1 MAGGR
6 IDVEVAADLGPFNEE
21 FESGLES
28 AGEAASSFAGKLAG
42 VAAVAGVAISFQSV
56 VDTGV
61 EFTRTLNEMSGVS
74 QATGAQ
80 MDAVKNKAMELGND
94 IELSGTSANDAA
106 AAMTELS
113 KGGLS
118 VEQSMDAA
126 KGSLALAAAA
136 QIEAAEASEIQ
147 SQALNTFGL
156 EAKDATLV
164 ADTLANVSNAAS
176 GEITDFAMG
185 LSQSGL
191 VAHSLGISL
200 QDTSTALGLFA
211 NNGMAGSDAGT
222 SLKTMLVSL
231 ASPSKVQA
239 GALEDLGISAFDAA
253 GNFVGLRTITEQLAD
268 AQQNMTQEQF
278 ASAAATAFGTDAVR
292 AASAMA
298 SEGAGNWDTM
308 AESVGRAGGALELA
322 GAQNQGLPGV
332 FERAGNASERFQLQL
347 FDLIDGP
354 LTSFGNTVVGI
365 ADGAMDQFAI
375 ALDNSGGVLVGMNEV
390 IGGSLTNL
398 PMLEGAFNNVVST
411 GRSLAE
417 MGVSVGNGLKSIA
430 EGALES
436 GSVVDT
442 LQGTLSLTTGVI
454 STTFNAIQP
463 LVSVVATAAG
473 AFGALPGPI
482 QSVAVGLVALK
493 VASMATSAFMAR
505 GVGDMGRMA
514 TAAHGLG
521 TRIQGL
527 PGTVRNLGTSL
538 QTAGGNFRA
547 FTTLSGQAGAG
558 VGRFAGSMQV
568 LSTGSGSLS
577 RIGQSF
583 VTASTGAQRF
593 GTAIGTLAA
602 AGTGL
607 KTMGGNLLNAV
618 GGPWMIGI
626 GAAIAAFSLY
636 SAAQR
641 KAAEH
646 NRMLT
651 ESAKELGEALYKSNG
666 TLNATTQ
673 RAAANAL
680 ESAKLAG
687 TGRSLVE
694 YLERVGVS
702 GTTAAK
708 GLAGSRS
715 EMKATLAVL
724 EEQARLEAQVNKE
737 RVGQGS
743 EGFASTALGG
753 MFNVGG
759 ARDKANEA
767 ANALA
772 DYKKLDEEARKLA
785 ESQKRIDLAAGF
797 IDASGTSTALG
808 TVTATMKA
816 FADSTGGAADKIDIL
831 NGGLAKLRGDQM
843 SAEDAQQKV
852 NDAMRSFGEAARAA
866 GSSVDEATGK
876 IDTTTAAGSRL
887 RDEMKNVR
895 TAFDNAGATARQ
907 SASQQ
912 QLGASESA
920 AAVEAAGQRI
930 RDDFIRQAMEAG
942 YSQAAA
948 ESLANA
954 YGLLPKEL
962 VTHVQLTGTA
972 EAQSA
977 IEQFIAANSDRK
989 IIVDI
994 VQNVV
999 NPNYNPAPMPTSLEG
1014 MFGTRAFGGS
1024 IEGGIPGKDSVPIL
1038 AMPGEHVLT
1047 TEDVD
1052 NLGGQPGVYRFRE
1065 ALSQG
1070 KVGKYADGGAVGA
1083 DGLDRM
1089 IEYARAKAG
1098 IGYNYGPWD
1107 CSMYMSH
1114 IAATGMGQQPR
1125 RLWTTYSI
1133 LGGDLQGMQ
1142 PGGSEGHFRI
1152 GVSQEHMAG
1161 TLFLKDGSR
1170 VDVENGGSNSG
1181 STFGGNAAG
1190 YDDGQF
1196 PNQFHLPDAMLNP
1209 ALQMALTGGASYTA
1223 GASSNPWTEK
1233 DALALESAR
1242 VSIIQA
1248 QEDRDAVY
1256 ANDKKTEAD
1265 RQQADLKVQ
1274 RAELKVKELEQKRD
1288 GAGSATSITPAP
1300 ALTGAMTEDAIGI
1313 RNAEIAVLDAQLSRD
1328 KTYADTTSTS
1338 LDKEKADIAVYSA
1351 QNRLEQARKDATE
1364 AKDGKTFS
1372 LNDRFKQFG
1381 SDVGGIIAGA
1391 LVEQLPESVSNSHWF
1406 TTDWEGLMGT
1416 KTTPIAA
1423 AATPTFSTAE
1433 IQAQLPVTPGI
1444 PNWESMISKIGGDDW
1459 QKRVAEAL
1467 RLPTVL
1473 RDGGGPVPHG
1483 TAALNL
1489 SGAEEW
1495 MLTADERLN
1504 LSRDFALMRG
1514 AKGGDGG
1521 SADISAL
1528 TAQVDRLMTV
1538 ASKPSSVYNIT
1549 TRDVEENARR
1559 IRQIENTRALGAGSR
1574 F

>member
-56 VDTGV
+56 IDTGV

-80 MDAVKNKAMELGND
+80 MDAVKKKAMELGND

-347 FDLIDGP
+347 FELIDGP

-430 EGALES
+430 EGAMES

-463 LVSVVATAAG
+463 LVSVVSTAAG

-583 VTASTGAQRF
+583 VTASAGAQRF

-607 KTMGGNLLNAV
+607 RTMGSNLMSAV

-646 NRMLT
+646 NRMLKQ
-651 ESAKELGEALYKSNG
+651 SAEELGKALYESNG
-666 TLNATTQ
+666 ALNATTQ
-673 RAAANAL
+673 RAAATAL
-680 ESAKLAG
+680 ESSKLAG

-694 YLERVGVS
+694 YLEAVGVS
-702 GTTAAK
+702 GGVAAK

-715 EMKATLAVL
+715 EMQATLRVL
-724 EEQARLEAQVNKE
+724 EDQARIEAEVNKQ
-737 RVGQGS
+737 RVGKGS
-743 EGFASTALGG
+743 EGFSSSALGSL
-753 MFNVGG
+753 FNIGG
-759 ARDKANEA
+759 AKDKANEA

-772 DYKKLDEEARKLA
+772 DFKRLDEEARKLA
-785 ESQKRIDLAAGF
+785 ESQRRLDLSAGF
-797 IDASGTSTALG
+797 IDASGTATALG
-808 TVTATMKA
+808 TMSSTMRA
-816 FADSTGGAADKIDIL
+816 FGESTGGAASKIDIL
-831 NGGLAKLRGDQM
+831 NGGLAKLRGDQLSM
-843 SAEDAQQKV
+843 KDAQQQM
-852 NDAMRSFGEAARAA
+852 NDAMRGFGEAAREAGTGVVDAA
-866 GSSVDEATGK
+866 GN
-876 IDTTTAAGSRL
+876 IDTSTAAGSRL
-887 RDEMKNVR
+887 YSELKSVM
-895 TAFDNAGATARQ
+895 TGFDGVANAAYQ
-907 SASQQ
+907 STLTQTNSHEQ
-912 QLGASESA
+912 A
-920 AAVEAAGQRI
+920 AAAAEAAAQREI
-930 RDDFIRQAMEAG
+930 DAFTQTLLHAG
-942 YSQAAA
+942 YSEQAVAALITQFNLIPPNKSTYIQINDGDAWSKINALQTGINNLQVPIGLPSTPAYSTPLPFGVFGAA
-948 ESLANA
+948 E
-954 YGLLPKEL
+954 
-962 VTHVQLTGTA
+962 
-972 EAQSA
+972 
-977 IEQFIAANSDRK
+977 
-989 IIVDI
+989 
-994 VQNVV
+994 
-999 NPNYNPAPMPTSLEG
+999 
-1014 MFGTRAFGGS
+1014 RALGGP

-1038 AMPGEHVLT
+1038 GMPGEHVLT
-1047 TEDVD
+1047 TTDVD
-1052 NLGGQPGVYRFRE
+1052 NLGGQAGVYRFRE

-1070 KVGKYADGGAVGA
+1070 KVGKYADGGAIGS
-1083 DGLDRM
+1083 DGLDNM
-1089 IEYARAKAG
+1089 ITVARAKAG

-1133 LGGDLQGMQ
+1133 LDGDLQGMQ
-1142 PGGSEGHFRI
+1142 PGGNAGHFRI

-1161 TLFLKDGSR
+1161 TLILKDGSR
-1170 VDVENGGSNSG
+1170 VDVENGGSNAG

-1190 YDDGQF
+1190 YDDAQF
-1196 PNQFHLPDAMLNP
+1196 PRQFHLPDSMLNP

-1242 VSIIQA
+1242 VAIIQA

-1256 ANDKKTEAD
+1256 ANDKKSDAD

-1328 KTYADTTSTS
+1328 KTYADATSTS

-1351 QNRLEQARKDATE
+1351 QNRLEQAKKDAKE

-1381 SDVGGIIAGA
+1381 SDVGGIVAGA
-1391 LVEQLPESVSNSHWF
+1391 ILEQFPSQITESHWL
-1406 TTDWEGLMGT
+1406 TTDWEGLMGKT
-1416 KTTPIAA
+1416 KTEPTPAVA
-1423 AATPTFSTAE
+1423 SPTFSTAE
-1433 IQAQLPVTPGI
+1433 IQGQLPTTPGV
-1444 PNWESMISKIGGDDW
+1444 PGWQNMLAQVGDDW
-1459 QKRVAEAL
+1459 QKRLGEAL
-1467 RLPTVL
+1467 NIPTVL
-1473 RDGGGPVPHG
+1473 RDNGGPVPHG

-1514 AKGGDGG
+1514 VSRGGDGP
-1521 SADISAL
+1521 AIDL
-1528 TAQVDRLMTV
+1528 DRL
-1538 ASKPSSVYNIT
+1538 AGLINNSSTDNSINIT
-1549 TRDVEENARR
+1549 NPVLANIDEFKRTLRVEQARKTLTFQR
-1559 IRQIENTRALGAGSR
+1559 R
-1574 F
+1574 

>member
-6 IDVEVAADLGPFNEE
+6 IDVEVAADLGPFNDE

-28 AGEAASSFAGKLAG
+28 AGEAASNFAGKIAG
-42 VAAVAGVAISFQSV
+42 VLAVTGVAVSFGSII
-56 VDTGV
+56 DKGV

-80 MDAVKNKAMELGND
+80 MDAVKKKAMELGND
-94 IELSGTSANDAA
+94 VELSGTSANDAA

-136 QIEAAEASEIQ
+136 QIDAAEASEIQ

-156 EAKDATLV
+156 EAKDATVV

-176 GEITDFAMG
+176 GEITDFAQG

-191 VAHSLGISL
+191 VANSLGISL

-211 NNGMAGSDAGT
+211 NNGLAGSDAGT

-231 ASPSKVQA
+231 ASPSKAQA
-239 GALEDLGISAFDAA
+239 AALKDLGVNAFDAT
-253 GNFVGLRTITEQLAD
+253 GNFVGLRTLTEQLSNASQD
-268 AQQNMTQEQF
+268 MTQEQF
-278 ASAAATAFGTDAVR
+278 AAAAATAFGTDAVR

-298 SEGAGNWDTM
+298 SEGAGSWDAM
-308 AESVGRAGGALELA
+308 AAAVGKAGGALDLA
-322 GAQNQGLPGV
+322 TAQNQGLPGV
-332 FERAGNASERFQLQL
+332 FARAENASEKLQLQL
-347 FDLIDGP
+347 YDLIDGP
-354 LTSFGNTVVGI
+354 LTSLGTSILDVTE
-365 ADGAMDQFAI
+365 GALGQFDI
-375 ALDNSGGVLVGMNEV
+375 ALDNSSGVLVGLNEV
-390 IGGSLTNL
+390 ISTSLTNV
-398 PMLEGAFNNVVST
+398 PMLQDSFGNLVDS
-411 GRSLAE
+411 GRSLVE

-430 EGALES
+430 QGAMES

-442 LQGTLSLTTGVI
+442 LQGSLSLTTGGI
-454 STTFNAIQP
+454 STTFNVLQP
-463 LVSVVATAAG
+463 LVGVVSTAVG

-607 KTMGGNLLNAV
+607 RTMGSNLMSAV

-626 GAAIAAFSLY
+626 GAAIAALSIY
-636 SAAQR
+636 SANQR

-646 NRMLT
+646 NRMLKQ
-651 ESAKELGEALYKSNG
+651 SAEELGKALYESNG
-666 TLNATTQ
+666 ALNATTQ

-694 YLERVGVS
+694 YLEAVGVS
-702 GTTAAK
+702 GGVAAK

-715 EMKATLAVL
+715 EMKATLKVL
-724 EEQARLEAQVNKE
+724 EEQARLEAEVNDQ
-737 RVGQGS
+737 RVGKGS

-772 DYKKLDEEARKLA
+772 DFKRLDEEARKLA
-785 ESQKRIDLAAGF
+785 ESQRRIDLSAGF
-797 IDASGTSTALG
+797 IDASGTATALG
-808 TVTATMKA
+808 IMSTTMRS
-816 FADSTGGAADKIDIL
+816 FGESTGGAASKIDIL
-831 NGGLAKLRGDQM
+831 NGGLAKLRGDQL
-843 SAEDAQQKV
+843 STKDAQQAV
-852 NDAMRSFGEAARAA
+852 NDAMRSFGEAAREAGTGVVDAA
-866 GSSVDEATGK
+866 GN
-876 IDTTTAAGSRL
+876 IDTSTAAGSRL
-887 RDEMKNVR
+887 YSELKNVMSG
-895 TAFDNAGATARQ
+895 FDGVANAAYQ
-907 SASQQ
+907 SAIQQ
-912 QLGASESA
+912 GKSHEDA
-920 AAVEAAGQRI
+920 AAAAEAAAQREI
-930 RDDFIRQAMEAG
+930 DAFTQTLLHAG
-942 YSQAAA
+942 YSEQAVAALITQFNLIPPNKSTYIQINDGDAWSKINALQTGINNLQVPIGLPSTPAYSTPLPFGVFGAA
-948 ESLANA
+948 E
-954 YGLLPKEL
+954 
-962 VTHVQLTGTA
+962 
-972 EAQSA
+972 
-977 IEQFIAANSDRK
+977 
-989 IIVDI
+989 
-994 VQNVV
+994 
-999 NPNYNPAPMPTSLEG
+999 
-1014 MFGTRAFGGS
+1014 RALGGP

-1038 AMPGEHVLT
+1038 GMPGEHVLT
-1047 TEDVD
+1047 TTDVD
-1052 NLGGQPGVYRFRE
+1052 NLGGQAGVYRFRE

-1070 KVGKYADGGAVGA
+1070 KVGKYAAGGAVGA

-1089 IEYARAKAG
+1089 IEHARAKAG
-1098 IGYNYGPWD
+1098 IAYNYGPWD

-1133 LGGDLQGMQ
+1133 LDGDLQGMQ
-1142 PGGSEGHFRI
+1142 PGGNAGHFRI

-1161 TLFLKDGSR
+1161 TLFMKDGSR
-1170 VDVENGGSNSG
+1170 VDVENGGSNAG

-1190 YDDGQF
+1190 YDDPQF
-1196 PNQFHLPDAMLNP
+1196 PRQFHLPDAMLNP

-1242 VSIIQA
+1242 VAIIQA

-1256 ANDKKTEAD
+1256 ANDKKSDAD

-1288 GAGSATSITPAP
+1288 GAGSATSITAAP

-1328 KTYADTTSTS
+1328 KTYADATSTS

-1351 QNRLEQARKDATE
+1351 QNRLEQAKKDASE

-1381 SDVGGIIAGA
+1381 SDVGGIVAGA
-1391 LVEQLPESVSNSHWF
+1391 ILEQFPSQFTESHWM
-1406 TTDWEGLMGT
+1406 TTDWEGLMGKT
-1416 KTTPIAA
+1416 KTEPTPAVA
-1423 AATPTFSTAE
+1423 SPTFSTAE

-1483 TAALNL
+1483 AAALNL

-1514 AKGGDGG
+1514 TKGGDGG

>member
-6 IDVEVAADLGPFNEE
+6 IDVEVAADLGPFNDE

-28 AGEAASSFAGKLAG
+28 AGEAASNFAGKIAG
-42 VAAVAGVAISFQSV
+42 VLAVTGVAVSFASV
-56 VDTGV
+56 IDLGN
-61 EFTRTLNEMSGVS
+61 EFTRTLNSMSGVS
-74 QATGAQ
+74 GATAAQ
-80 MDAVKNKAMELGND
+80 MDVVKQKAMELGND
-94 IELSGTSANDAA
+94 VELSATSANDAA
-106 AAMTELS
+106 AAMTELA
-113 KGGLS
+113 KGGFS
-118 VEQSMDAA
+118 VDQSMEAA
-126 KGSLALAAAA
+126 KGTLQLAAAA
-136 QIEAAEASEIQ
+136 QIDAAEAATIQ
-147 SQALNTFGL
+147 SQALQAFGL
-156 EAKDATLV
+156 DADYAATA
-164 ADTLANVSNAAS
+164 ADVLANAANASSA
-176 GEITDFAMG
+176 EITDIAAGLQQSGAVANQFG
-185 LSQSGL
+185 LSIEET
-191 VAHSLGISL
+191 AATLGVL
-200 QDTSTALGLFA
+200 A
-211 NNGMAGSDAGT
+211 NAGITGSDAGT
-222 SLKTMLVSL
+222 LLKSTLLSLTDT
-231 ASPSKVQA
+231 SKPAQA
-239 GALEDLGISAFDAA
+239 AMETLGLSVYDAQ
-253 GNFVGLRTITEQLAD
+253 GNFVGMESLFGQLKEASGELTPEIY
-268 AQQNMTQEQF
+268 QQ
-278 ASAAATAFGTDAVR
+278 ASATLFGSDAMRLSGVAAEQG
-292 AASAMA
+292 
-298 SEGAGNWDTM
+298 SEGWNVMREAI
-308 AESVGRAGGALELA
+308 GRQGAAAELA
-322 GAQNQGLPGV
+322 AAQNQGLPGV
-332 FERAGNASERFQLQL
+332 FEKIENTSERLQLQL
-347 FDLIDGP
+347 YDLIDGP
-354 LTSFGNTVVGI
+354 LTTFGNAAVGI
-365 ADGAMDQFAI
+365 ADGALDQFDV
-375 ALDNSGGVLVGMNEV
+375 ALGNSGGVVAGFNEV
-390 IGGSLTNL
+390 ISGSLTNL
-398 PMLEGAFNNVVST
+398 PMLQGAFNNVVST

-430 EGALES
+430 EGAMES

-463 LVSVVATAAG
+463 LVSVVSTAAG

-514 TAAHGLG
+514 SAAHGLG

-547 FTTLSGQAGAG
+547 FATLSGQAGAG

-607 KTMGGNLLNAV
+607 RTMGSNLMSAV

-646 NRMLT
+646 NRMLKQ
-651 ESAKELGEALYKSNG
+651 SAEELGKALYESNG
-666 TLNATTQ
+666 ALNATTQ

-680 ESAKLAG
+680 ESSKLAG

-694 YLERVGVS
+694 YLEAVGVS
-702 GTTAAK
+702 GGVAAK

-715 EMKATLAVL
+715 EMQATLKVL
-724 EEQARLEAQVNKE
+724 EDQARIEAEVNKQ
-737 RVGQGS
+737 RVGKGS
-743 EGFASTALGG
+743 EGFASSALGSL
-753 MFNVGG
+753 FNIGG
-759 ARDKANEA
+759 AKDKANEA

-785 ESQKRIDLAAGF
+785 ESQRRLDLSAGF
-797 IDASGTSTALG
+797 IDASGTATALG
-808 TVTATMKA
+808 TMSSTMRA
-816 FADSTGGAADKIDIL
+816 FGESTGGAASKIDIL
-831 NGGLAKLRGDQM
+831 NGGLAKLRGDQLSM
-843 SAEDAQQKV
+843 KDAQQQM
-852 NDAMRSFGEAARAA
+852 NDAMRGFGEAAREAGTGVIDAA
-866 GSSVDEATGK
+866 GN
-876 IDTTTAAGSRL
+876 IDTSTAAGSRL
-887 RDEMKNVR
+887 YSELKNVMSG
-895 TAFDNAGATARQ
+895 FDGVANAAYQ
-907 SASQQ
+907 SAIQQ
-912 QLGASESA
+912 GKSHEDA
-920 AAVEAAGQRI
+920 AAAAEAAAQREI
-930 RDDFIRQAMEAG
+930 DAFTQTLLHAG
-942 YSQAAA
+942 YSEQAVAA
-948 ESLANA
+948 LITQFNLIPPNKSTYIQINDGDAWNKINA
-954 YGLLPKEL
+954 LQTGINNLQVPIGNAPTPAYSTPLPFGL
-962 VTHVQLTGTA
+962 
-972 EAQSA
+972 
-977 IEQFIAANSDRK
+977 
-989 IIVDI
+989 
-994 VQNVV
+994 
-999 NPNYNPAPMPTSLEG
+999 
-1014 MFGTRAFGGS
+1014 FGGAGKALGGS

-1038 AMPGEHVLT
+1038 GMPGEHVLT
-1047 TEDVD
+1047 TTDVD
-1052 NLGGQPGVYRFRE
+1052 NLGGQAGVYRFRE

-1089 IEYARAKAG
+1089 IEHARAKAG
-1098 IGYNYGPWD
+1098 IAYSYGPWD
-1107 CSMYMSH
+1107 CSRYMSD
-1114 IAATGMGQQPR
+1114 IAAVGMGQQPR

-1133 LGGDLQGMQ
+1133 LDGDLQGMQ
-1142 PGGSEGHFRI
+1142 PGGNAGHFRI

-1161 TLFLKDGSR
+1161 TLFMKDGSR
-1170 VDVENGGSNSG
+1170 VDVENGGSNAG

-1190 YDDGQF
+1190 YDDPQF
-1196 PNQFHLPDAMLNP
+1196 PRQFHLPDAMLNP

-1233 DALALESAR
+1233 DANALESAR
-1242 VSIIQA
+1242 VAIIQA

-1256 ANDKKTEAD
+1256 ANDKKSDAD

-1328 KTYADTTSTS
+1328 KTYADATSTS

-1351 QNRLEQARKDATE
+1351 QNRLEQAKKDAKE

-1381 SDVGGIIAGA
+1381 SDVGGIVAGA
-1391 LVEQLPESVSNSHWF
+1391 ILEQFPSQITESHWL
-1406 TTDWEGLMGT
+1406 TTDWEGLMG
-1416 KTTPIAA
+1416 KTNTEPTPAVA
-1423 AATPTFSTAE
+1423 SPSFSTAE
-1433 IQAQLPVTPGI
+1433 IQAQLPTTPGV
-1444 PNWESMISKIGGDDW
+1444 PGWQNMLAQVGDDW
-1459 QKRVAEAL
+1459 QKRLGEAL
-1467 RLPTVL
+1467 NIPTVL
-1473 RDGGGPVPHG
+1473 RDNGGPVPHG

-1514 AKGGDGG
+1514 ASRGGDGS
-1521 SADISAL
+1521 SADIGAL
-1528 TAQVDRLMTV
+1528 TAQVDRLMKV
-1538 ASKPSSVYNIT
+1538 ADKPTSVYNFN

-1559 IRQIENTRALGAGSR
+1559 VRQIENTRALGAGSR